1 MKIKP
6 SGSGGA
12 RTLFRHSLR
21 PHTHSYAAHLA
32 AVVAEN
38 GTDKRAERVQ
48 SQYFR
53 KASAE
58 ALKATGKVWFFFI
71 LRVERVENMDS
82 IKTRTD
88 LFPSPKRPLRSSS

>member
-32 AVVAEN
+32 VAVAEN

-53 KASAE
+53 KASVE
-58 ALKATGKVWFFFI
+58 ALKATGKVWFFLYSVYKGLKI
-71 LRVERVENMDS
+71 WIVLKPEP
-82 IKTRTD
+82 IY
-88 LFPSPKRPLRSSS
+88 SPHRNGR